1 VLRWQPRLA
10 VGRSQS
16 DDKEKFVFLSA
27 SSGGSGRR
35 SQKGRGSA
43 VDVEGGAELMRN
55 PEAMAKAQAEVRRA
69 LDSKN
74 PGDHESLL
82 GCLSYTGMV
91 IKETIKH
98 YIFTL

>member
-1 VLRWQPRLA
+1 V
-10 VGRSQS
+10 VS
-16 DDKEKFVFLSA
+16 
-27 SSGGSGRR
+27 
-35 SQKGRGSA
+35 
-43 VDVEGGAELMRN
+43 ELMRN